1 MVCSRLM
8 SEHTR
13 REIRV
18 LLDRASELI
27 REAQL
32 VQAKLQRAL
41 TESLR
46 TPAERR
52 KPLRKSSR

>member
-1 MVCSRLM
+1 M

-13 REIRV
+13 REIKV

-46 TPAERR
+46 KPAERR